1 MLALLFLTFS
11 IYIRKKS
18 NKIIRTVQQT
28 TYPSILRFLEYE
40 VNSKG
45 ELRLKTENYNS
56 LPKLEVR
63 TSDAYP
69 GDLLESNVFQNII
82 SLVTLQTNDIAVD
95 KVTVYNESYIEL
107 ILKDSTKVLYDGK
120 RDPYEV
126 NSVIKLSKIDA
137 STNAKQILLI
147 DFRFEKP
154 IIQY

>member
-1 MLALLFLTFS
+1 LLALLFLTFS